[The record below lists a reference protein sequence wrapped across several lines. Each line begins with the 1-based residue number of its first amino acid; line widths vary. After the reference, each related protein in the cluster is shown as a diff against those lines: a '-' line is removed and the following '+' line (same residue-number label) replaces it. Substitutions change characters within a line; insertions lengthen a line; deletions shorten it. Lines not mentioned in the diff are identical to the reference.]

1 MVQPAALF
9 VVTVSNFRVRAVM
22 TAILLL
28 EMVALQFAQFSQVFI
43 ALSPAREALA
53 KVAWLTATHAPRG
66 QTANHVRRDTFSLHQ
81 HLNVYYVVLL
91 TVISYVGIAF
101 MKQAKVVT
109 MEIFK
114 AMMVVPVTAL
124 LNKIMNVQ
132 MTHLLNQ
139 FAIYYP
145 WISKNL
151 SYKSNNLITQH
162 NFAFLSLQAMIT
174 DSILSIGKQLSHN
187 QHLLA

>member
-1 MVQPAALF
+1 MVQPASLF

-53 KVAWLTATHAPRG
+53 KAAWLTATHAPRG

-91 TVISYVGIAF
+91 TVISYVGMAF
-101 MKQAKVVT
+101 MKQVKTAT
-109 MEIFK
+109 METFK
-114 AMMVVPVTAL
+114 AMMVVPATVL

-151 SYKSNNLITQH
+151 SYKSNNLITQL

>member
-1 MVQPAALF
+1 M
-9 VVTVSNFRVRAVM
+9 M
-22 TAILLL
+22 AILLL
-28 EMVALQFAQFSQVFI
+28 EMVALLLVWFSQVFI
-43 ALSPAREALA
+43 ALSPAHEALA
-53 KVAWLTATHAPRG
+53 KVAWLTAIHALLG
-66 QTANHVRRDTFSLHQ
+66 QTANHVRQDTFSLHQ
-81 HLNVYYVVLL
+81 LLNVYYVVLL
-91 TVISYVGIAF
+91 TVISYVGMAF
-101 MKQAKVVT
+101 MKQAKAAT

-114 AMMVVPVTAL
+114 AMMVVPATAL

-139 FAIYYP
+139 FAIYYL

-174 DSILSIGKQLSHN
+174 DSILSIGKQLSQN
-187 QHLLA
+187 QHLLAWR